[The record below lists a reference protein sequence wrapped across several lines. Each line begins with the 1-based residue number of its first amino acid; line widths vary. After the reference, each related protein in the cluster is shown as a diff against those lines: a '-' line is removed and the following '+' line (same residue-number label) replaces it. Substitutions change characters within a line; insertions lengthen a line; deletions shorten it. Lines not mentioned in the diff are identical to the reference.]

1 MGQVKGREINAARI
15 IEKPKGCCSLTD
27 ETTTSGEDLVDS
39 ADKNLDVLFNVH
51 KKVISN
57 GGGSSSAST
66 TGGGGG
72 GEDEEVISVGQFL
85 RVRTVFTAKCTL
97 GTIYYNVSCH
107 KRPWRRK
114 ESAEP
119 THG

>member
-1 MGQVKGREINAARI
+1 MGQVKPQREVRI
-15 IEKPKGCCSLTD
+15 IEKHCTQTGCCSLTD

-72 GEDEEVISVGQFL
+72 SEDEEVISVGQFL
-85 RVRTVFTAKCTL
+85 RVRTVFT
-97 GTIYYNVSCH
+97 
-107 KRPWRRK
+107 
-114 ESAEP
+114 
-119 THG
+119 

>member
-1 MGQVKGREINAARI
+1 MGQVKMQREKCGHNHLRNTAQT
-15 IEKPKGCCSLTD
+15 GCCSLTD

-66 TGGGGG
+66 TGGG
-72 GEDEEVISVGQFL
+72 EDEEVISVGQFL
-85 RVRTVFTAKCTL
+85 RVRTVFTTKCTL
-97 GTIYYNVSCH
+97 G
-107 KRPWRRK
+107 
-114 ESAEP
+114 A
-119 THG
+119 